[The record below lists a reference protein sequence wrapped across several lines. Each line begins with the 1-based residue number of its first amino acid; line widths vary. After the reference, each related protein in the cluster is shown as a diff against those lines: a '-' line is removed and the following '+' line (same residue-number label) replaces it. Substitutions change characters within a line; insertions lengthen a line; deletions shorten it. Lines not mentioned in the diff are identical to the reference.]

1 MNQFGSHPLAQSSM
15 QGFSPQLSTNAKGS
29 DAAQLLDDPDVSK
42 YKYNHLIKPPF
53 SYSTLICM
61 AMKAKGSAIDG
72 KITLTQLLNWI
83 ADNFSYYK
91 HSDPAWQVGVSSLQ
105 HFQEEAFKIFVDAR
119 VRETF
124 HKVHYSVQ
132 VFERIPCK
140 CAKLAHVK
148 IMKP

>member
-1 MNQFGSHPLAQSSM
+1 M

-72 KITLTQLLNWI
+72 KIALTQLLNWI

-91 HSDPAWQVGVSSLQ
+91 HSDPAWQVRYHNLVITNKFFSMCT
-105 HFQEEAFKIFVDAR
+105 FQAKEKLYYYFSCATKLKQITPEKSINIGYQY
-119 VRETF
+119 
-124 HKVHYSVQ
+124 HYIL
-132 VFERIPCK
+132 RIY
-140 CAKLAHVK
+140 A
-148 IMKP
+148 